1 LDVHRVVHVGDACC
15 CCCLIIIIIIVC
27 VA

>member
-15 CCCLIIIIIIVC
+15 CCLIIIIVC